1 MVKVE
6 VEVEVEV
13 KVKVEVEVVLR
24 PDPDSI
30 RDYRDRSATEVE
42 VKVINRLLLASL
54 ACPPLAG
61 YIRPLLCFATAG
73 RPRPCF
79 RGMDK
84 RFEDSMN
91 RITWVINQES
101 KLFF

>member
-6 VEVEVEV
+6 V
-13 KVKVEVEVVLR
+13 KVEVVLR

-42 VKVINRLLLASL
+42 VKVINRLLLASP

-61 YIRPLLCFATAG
+61 SIRH
-73 RPRPCF
+73 
-79 RGMDK
+79 
-84 RFEDSMN
+84 
-91 RITWVINQES
+91 
-101 KLFF
+101 